1 MNTYKKIKSNIL
13 FNTKDFFNQTGK
25 KTLEWLKNNKKFA
38 IFFLIIFV
46 LWASI
51 IAFGSKRYADES
63 YHYRQI
69 RMFHAQ
75 EFEMAKGLTTIPGYH
90 TLLSIPAYLLF
101 DDLSLFKIRL
111 LTFPLALLIIP
122 ILFLLSRK
130 ISPRNPWERTLT
142 LILLPVAFVYY
153 PLIYTDIFSTLL
165 FFLAFYFS
173 LNKKYHWA
181 ALVSIAA
188 ICVRQQNI
196 VWHIF
201 IWIYSYISLYGFN
214 FSFKNILSYFRATI
228 GFFIGIIL
236 FAIFVKLNGGIAI
249 GDKGSHPMGIY
260 LGNIYFF
267 LSLTGILFW
276 PILVKRIF
284 TTKKIFKN
292 KFTWIALGTATLV
305 SGLLF
310 FYPPE
315 LHGYNHDPR
324 FIRNIFLNFIYNNR
338 LILYVILVFVG
349 ILSLFSIKLQKL
361 SNYLIYPFT
370 VLCLLPSW
378 LIEQR
383 YTIIPFLLILL
394 FRKEENSRLKNILKI
409 YYLVLCMTLV
419 FVLVK
424 LRLFL

>member
-1 MNTYKKIKSNIL
+1 MKSYLAILNSLSRAVKKITN
-13 FNTKDFFNQTGK
+13 
-25 KTLEWLKNNKKFA
+25 WLKNNKKFT
-38 IFFLIIFV
+38 IFFLIIFI
-46 LWASI
+46 LWISI
-51 IAFGSKRYADES
+51 IVFGSKRYADES

-75 EFEMAKGLTTIPGYH
+75 DFEMAKGLTTIPEYH
-90 TLLSIPAYLLF
+90 TLLTIPAYLLF

-122 ILFLLSRK
+122 IFFLLSKK
-130 ISPRNPWERTLT
+130 ISPHNNPWEKTLT

-165 FFLAFYFS
+165 FFLAFYLS

-188 ICVRQQNI
+188 ICARQQNI
-196 VWHIF
+196 IWHLF
-201 IWIYSYISLYGFN
+201 IWIFTYVNLYGFN
-214 FSFKNILSYFRATI
+214 FSFKNILNYFRATL
-228 GFFIGIIL
+228 GFIVGIIL
-236 FAIFVKLNGGIAI
+236 FFIFIKLNGGIAI
-249 GDKGSHPMGIY
+249 GDKGSHPLGIY

-267 LSLTGILFW
+267 LFLAGLLFW
-276 PILVKRIF
+276 PILLKRIF
-284 TTKKIFKN
+284 TTKKILKN
-292 KFTWIALGTATLV
+292 KFAWVALGVATVV
-305 SGLLF
+305 SGILF

-324 FIRNIFLNFIYNNR
+324 FIRNIFLSFIYNGH
-338 LILYVILVFVG
+338 IGFYSVLVFLG
-349 ILSLFSIKLQKL
+349 ILSLFSIKLNKL

-370 VLCLLPSW
+370 ILCLLPSW

-383 YTIIPFLLILL
+383 YTVIPFLLILL
-394 FRKEENSRLKNILKI
+394 FRKEEYYRLENILKI
-409 YYLVLCMTLV
+409 YYLILCITLV
-419 FVLVK
+419 FVLVE